1 MTRVLIID
9 DENDICFLVSEI
21 LSDESFSCQTA
32 NNSNEAISKFNKF
45 QPELIILDVWLGNSE
60 LDGLELLLKF
70 KELNPL
76 LPVIIISGHGNVDMA
91 VNAIKNGAYDFLE
104 KPFNSDKLIITS
116 NRAIESAKLI
126 KENNKLMS
134 IASPSIPLIGKS
146 NFINN
151 LNKNLKKISES
162 NSRVLISG
170 PRGVGKKLLSHAIH
184 QHSVYSKIF
193 CNIIDIKN
201 SLDDELD
208 NFFTESENNINKNI
222 FVQSNNNTLIIENID
237 SLNINYQKKFL
248 FLLENKDFFN
258 KNNIDINQKIISI
271 SSKNILNEISKG
283 NFLQSLYERLSV
295 INIQVPPINQRRN
308 DIMPI
313 SEFYLNFHKKDK
325 NRNLS
330 FSPQA
335 QSKLELYEWPGNI
348 SQIINYVERTIIL
361 NHNLNINTSF
371 EIENIPL
378 DMGSFKKD
386 NDNTDKY
393 ELSLKE
399 ARYKFEKDYLLSQI
413 KRFNGNMKNI
423 SEFTGMERTALYRK
437 LKSLNIDI

>member
-32 NNSNEAISKFNKF
+32 NNSNEAISKFHKF
-45 QPELIILDVWLGNSE
+45 HPELIILDVWLGNSE

-76 LPVIIISGHGNVDMA
+76 LPVIIISGHGNVNMA

-126 KENNKLMS
+126 KENNKLMT
-134 IASPSIPLIGKS
+134 IASPNIPLIGKS
-146 NFINN
+146 NFINY
-151 LNKNLKKISES
+151 LNKNLFKIAES

-170 PRGVGKKLLSHAIH
+170 PIGAGKKLLSHIIH
-184 QHSVYSKIF
+184 QNSDYSKIF
-193 CNIIDIKN
+193 CNIIDVKN
-201 SLDDELD
+201 SSDDELD
-208 NFFTESENNINKNI
+208 NFFTESEEKINKNI

-248 FLLENKDFFN
+248 FFLENKDFFT
-258 KNNIDINQKIISI
+258 KNNIYLNQKIISTT
-271 SSKNILNEISKG
+271 SKNILNEISKG

-295 INIQVPPINQRRN
+295 INIEVPPINQRRS
-308 DIMPI
+308 DIIPI
-313 SEFYLNFHKKDK
+313 SEFYLNFHNNDKK
-325 NRNLS
+325 RQLS
-330 FSPQA
+330 FSSQA
-335 QSKLELYEWPGNI
+335 QSKLELYDWPGNI
-348 SQIINYVERTIIL
+348 SQIINYIEKTIIL
-361 NHNLNINTSF
+361 NNSLKINTSL

-378 DMGSFKKD
+378 DMGASNKD
-386 NDNTDKY
+386 NDNADKY

-399 ARYKFEKDYLLSQI
+399 ARNKFEKDYLLSQI
-413 KRFNGNMKNI
+413 KRFNGNIIKI

-437 LKSLNIDI
+437 FKSLNIEI